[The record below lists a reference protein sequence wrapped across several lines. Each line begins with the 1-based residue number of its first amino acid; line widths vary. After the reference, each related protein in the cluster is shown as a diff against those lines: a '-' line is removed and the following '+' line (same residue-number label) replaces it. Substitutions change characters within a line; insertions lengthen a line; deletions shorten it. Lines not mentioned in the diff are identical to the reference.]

1 MKDHKEYNLKRCPFC
16 GGEAEMKQNE
26 LVGHQRVYIH
36 CTSCHAVSRIQTE
49 GWTMPF
55 NGIPATYVSI
65 EQCRQEAVER
75 WNRRAREGYMVIAGG
90 ASV

>member
-1 MKDHKEYNLKRCPFC
+1 MKDHREYNLKRCPFC

-36 CTSCHAVSRIQTE
+36 CTSCHAVSCIQTE

-90 ASV
+90 ISV